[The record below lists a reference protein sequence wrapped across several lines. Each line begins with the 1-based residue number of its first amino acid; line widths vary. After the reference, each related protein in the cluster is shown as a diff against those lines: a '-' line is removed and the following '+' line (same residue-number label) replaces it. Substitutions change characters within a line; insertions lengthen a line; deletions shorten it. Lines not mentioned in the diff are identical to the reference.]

1 MIHVA
6 MGSPSNDKLLGA
18 TKTTSLLRWS
28 WIEPNNP
35 NPRLSD
41 MIPSASSN
49 YINEPSPKKPNPNFT
64 MQPLEMMEKTQDI
77 PSALQSLLFL
87 LG

>member
-1 MIHVA
+1 
-6 MGSPSNDKLLGA
+6 
-18 TKTTSLLRWS
+18 
-28 WIEPNNP
+28 
-35 NPRLSD
+35 

-77 PSALQSLLFL
+77 PSALRSLLFL

>member
-1 MIHVA
+1 MDIVIILKD
-6 MGSPSNDKLLGA
+6 SSNSVY
-18 TKTTSLLRWS
+18 T
-28 WIEPNNP
+28 
-35 NPRLSD
+35 
-41 MIPSASSN
+41 ASSN

-77 PSALQSLLFL
+77 PSALRSLLFL